1 MYHDRSCSVLASLL
15 TLSLALAGSAA
26 RAVTVEQIPTPR
38 PSGWAV
44 DMTNTLPPERLAE
57 LNRLGEDVQ
66 TKAGAE
72 MAVVVVGSTE
82 GADPHDFATRLFN
95 AWGIGNQTSKNG
107 ILVFA
112 ALNDHKAEIVLGHGL
127 DTEAGRRESQ
137 TVMQQEMI
145 PRFRNG
151 DPSGAVV
158 LGAIACARRILGV
171 SPLVEGV
178 ELPPGMAS
186 APEPV
191 APSPSGAGGTLP
203 DGTVL
208 YTDSGG
214 ITHTIPPAGSQP
226 LQPLE
231 TAVQEEPFSG
241 SGLSGLL
248 WTGLLGAFFG
258 TIGFVVLRTPRCSKC
273 KQKMTMLDEQAD
285 DAYLE
290 PSEKVEERIGSIDYQ
305 IWVCAACGER
315 KKRRGSSFFSR
326 YRNCPDCHAKTVS
339 STSVTLREATRL
351 ESGEVEVTQVCANCS
366 FRSRYIRAIP
376 RLEEPSY
383 SSSSSSSSGSSF
395 GSFSSS
401 SGSSSSSSGSSS
413 GGSSS
418 SGFSGGSSSG
428 GGASGSW

>member
-1 MYHDRSCSVLASLL
+1 
-15 TLSLALAGSAA
+15 
-26 RAVTVEQIPTPR
+26 
-38 PSGWAV
+38 
-44 DMTNTLPPERLAE
+44 MTNTLSPERLAE
-57 LNRLGEDVQ
+57 LNRLGEDVK

-72 MAVVVVGSTE
+72 LAVVIVGSTD
-82 GADPHDFATRLFN
+82 GADSHDFATRLFN
-95 AWGIGNQTSKNG
+95 AWGIGNRTSKNG

-178 ELPPGMAS
+178 ETPPGIAP

-191 APSPSGAGGTLP
+191 TPSPSGVGGTLP

-214 ITHTIPPAGSQP
+214 ITHTVPPAGSQP
-226 LQPLE
+226 PQPLE

-241 SGLSGLL
+241 SGLSGLF
-248 WTGLLGAFFG
+248 WAGLLGAFFG

-315 KKRRGSSFFSR
+315 KKRRSSAFFSR

-339 STSVTLREATRL
+339 STSVTLREATRW

-401 SGSSSSSSGSSS
+401 SGSSSSSSGSGGSSS